1 MLKKKEP
8 VPVLKKALTDRVE
21 AGGQLDPP
29 GCAYRRDGRYA
40 VNPKFII
47 ILLAFWGYFLY

>member
-47 ILLAFWGYFLY
+47 ILLAFRGYFLY